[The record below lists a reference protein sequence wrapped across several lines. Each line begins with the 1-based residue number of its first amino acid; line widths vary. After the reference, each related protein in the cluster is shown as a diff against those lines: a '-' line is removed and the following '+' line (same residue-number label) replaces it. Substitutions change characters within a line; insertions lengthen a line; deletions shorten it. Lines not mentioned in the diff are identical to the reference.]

1 MKIRLTIDEEPTF
14 EEIAS
19 HAMALFGFDYWDSMY
34 SSCSEERVDM
44 EHTAERMLIAERLA
58 AKQADFA

>member
-1 MKIRLTIDEEPTF
+1 MKMRLTIDEEPTF
-14 EEIAS
+14 EEIS
-19 HAMALFGFDYWDSMY
+19 THAMILFEFDYWDSMF
-34 SSCSEERVDM
+34 SFCSEERVDM